1 MRLPTL
7 PMADWTASAPTRR
20 SALASC
26 VTVASGYDS
35 TAGYFTSLFKRLSA
49 NSVAVYLY
57 AILPFFSFLAS
68 TQPGAEQA
76 WNGDSGVVRRWVGE
90 YLEEQLG
97 CILRRHRLG
106 FELVQVTGRTRNN
119 VGAFLAALKLFYV
132 VMREVGCY
140 TGENP
145 LVDVTSRMIG
155 EPSDDGCDGDRDD
168 RPKMP

>member
-1 MRLPTL
+1 MIHEVPR
-7 PMADWTASAPTRR
+7 MADEGYRFVARPAGAHHGHPVLVFDSAGRLHLTLTIF
-20 SALASC
+20 AKEA
-26 VTVASGYDS
+26 T
-35 TAGYFTSLFKRLSA
+35 KRLSA

-119 VGAFLAALKLFYV
+119 VGAFLA
-132 VMREVGCY
+132 
-140 TGENP
+140 
-145 LVDVTSRMIG
+145 
-155 EPSDDGCDGDRDD
+155 
-168 RPKMP
+168 